1 MPELMAAA
9 DILVTKA
16 GPATICE
23 ACIAGLPIVLSGAV
37 PGQEDGN
44 IPYVVDNG
52 AGAYA
57 PGAHAV
63 GDTVSAWLAEGP
75 ERLAHLSK
83 NAQRLGLPRAV
94 WEIAEEIHAQAQ
106 IPPIRTRF
114 GVRRNGHQPWL
125 EHSPED
131 GWVK

>member
-16 GPATICE
+16 GPATISE

-57 PGAHAV
+57 PGARAV
-63 GDTVSAWLAEGP
+63 GDIVSAWLAEGP
-75 ERLAHLSK
+75 DRLARLSE
-83 NAQRLGLPRAV
+83 NALRLGFPGAV

-106 IPPIRTRF
+106 IPPIRTRL
-114 GVRRNGHQPWL
+114 GVHRNGHQPFL
-125 EHSPED
+125 DHAPED